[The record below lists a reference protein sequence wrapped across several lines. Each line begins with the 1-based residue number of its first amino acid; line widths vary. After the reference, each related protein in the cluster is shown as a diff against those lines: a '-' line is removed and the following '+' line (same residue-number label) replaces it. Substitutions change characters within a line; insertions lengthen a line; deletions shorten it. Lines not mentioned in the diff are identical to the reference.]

1 MLVLNCPKDFHD
13 KYYPYSTNQVIQG
26 IPYLKKKEK
35 LFEEDDKKNIIKN
48 NINENINGEIKGT
61 LENNK
66 KDSEINDNNKN
77 PFQSKK
83 SNIHRVNESTI
94 VENENEKINIVKS
107 MNKYDNEEV
116 TIETIMKNEED
127 TKNNIKFIMR
137 LFSKLNLGYD
147 KLIDTILKIYS
158 EKIANKIKS
167 ENKNYYEKGIEYL
180 CYKYN
185 TKKFKIYY
193 EIQYEDIIFL
203 LSSIIKYFT
212 HLNVKLELGE
222 EDKNLMI
229 IFYGNENIY
238 DYLAD
243 ITNYELQLKPYA
255 YKYVLFEK
263 EFETKLNDMK
273 TLGGFHD
280 ENNNKLK
287 DNDNDTDSESSQI
300 LSVNDE
306 SYYIPIQFEDL
317 KDSIP
322 YNYPPYKIYDK
333 EKSIKYRRYEK
344 NDLYHECQNIPLDK
358 EINCKYCS
366 KFRNIDKLRLITIS
380 LDKLI
385 SLNYLKKQKVL
396 IMNLFQRNYK
406 SYGEMI
412 NIKNIYKN
420 SWNIFSNKD
429 GRYLVN
435 LIRNFF
441 GEHIS
446 YYYLY
451 LNDYI
456 KWLVIPSILGILVEF
471 LIKFLPDFIE
481 PKPLGKTPITYIDI
495 IGLIFCIII
504 NIWIGLFLQS
514 WKQREKL
521 YAYFWGTE
529 YYTRSEPD
537 REDFKPDLQKE
548 FVFGEKL
555 KFIKPSKRRLKQF
568 ISYCVLFCMMAL
580 TCSITFGLLNL
591 KQRYLI
597 KSDEID
603 NSLGKTNK
611 NDVITTPKTFWHDTL
626 ISILFAA
633 INAIQIKI
641 FNTIYTIIA
650 KKLNEWENY
659 QKDYQSIRDLT
670 IKLVLFEFMN
680 NYSACFYIGFI
691 KPNIGKK
698 CAGTCMHEM
707 EIQLYT
713 TYAIFFALNAIE
725 LGIPFIFYKYRS
737 YEYKKSIKN
746 FVKEKFPNLNEKET
760 KEKIDFYTDIQP
772 QSSLHQLLVEEADNM
787 IYEYTEV
794 IILFGFVCLFS
805 VSAPLTPLIILLL
818 IWTEKLVDLLKMFYF
833 ERFESLD
840 KENGIGIYN
849 FLMKVLIF
857 FGQLTNIGVV
867 LFSKSFRLDNDLYY
881 KVVIFLFIENG
892 LLIIGFLVSIN
903 ILPNWFEYL
912 TDLKELYTLKYFRRK
927 DENLPH
933 LKFLDN
939 KIIDK
944 NDIDN
949 TQRKISQEDII

>member
-1 MLVLNCPKDFHD
+1 MKKLN
-13 KYYPYSTNQVIQG
+13 
-26 IPYLKKKEK
+26 
-35 LFEEDDKKNIIKN
+35 
-48 NINENINGEIKGT
+48 
-61 LENNK
+61 
-66 KDSEINDNNKN
+66 
-77 PFQSKK
+77 
-83 SNIHRVNESTI
+83 
-94 VENENEKINIVKS
+94 
-107 MNKYDNEEV
+107 
-116 TIETIMKNEED
+116 IETIMKNEQD

-147 KLIDTILKIYS
+147 KLIDSILKIYS
-158 EKIANKIKS
+158 EKIGNKIKS
-167 ENKNYYEKGIEYL
+167 QNQKYYDKGIEYL
-180 CYKYN
+180 SYKYN

-222 EDKNLMI
+222 QDNNLMI
-229 IFYGNENIY
+229 IFYGNEIVY

-263 EFETKLNDMK
+263 EFEIKLNDMK
-273 TLGGFHD
+273 TLGGFDD

-287 DNDNDTDSESSQI
+287 DNDNFNDSDSESSQI
-300 LSVNDE
+300 LSVNDD
-306 SYYIPIQFEDL
+306 SFYNPIQFEDL

-385 SLNYLKKQKVL
+385 SINYLKKQKVL

-504 NIWIGLFLQS
+504 NIWIILFLQS
-514 WKQREKL
+514 WKQKEKL

-529 YYTRSEPD
+529 YYTRQEPD

-568 ISYCVLFCMMAL
+568 ISYL
-580 TCSITFGLLNL
+580 
-591 KQRYLI
+591 
-597 KSDEID
+597 
-603 NSLGKTNK
+603 
-611 NDVITTPKTFWHDTL
+611 
-626 ISILFAA
+626 
-633 INAIQIKI
+633 
-641 FNTIYTIIA
+641 
-650 KKLNEWENY
+650 
-659 QKDYQSIRDLT
+659 
-670 IKLVLFEFMN
+670 
-680 NYSACFYIGFI
+680 
-691 KPNIGKK
+691 
-698 CAGTCMHEM
+698 
-707 EIQLYT
+707 
-713 TYAIFFALNAIE
+713 
-725 LGIPFIFYKYRS
+725 
-737 YEYKKSIKN
+737 
-746 FVKEKFPNLNEKET
+746 
-760 KEKIDFYTDIQP
+760 
-772 QSSLHQLLVEEADNM
+772 
-787 IYEYTEV
+787 
-794 IILFGFVCLFS
+794 
-805 VSAPLTPLIILLL
+805 
-818 IWTEKLVDLLKMFYF
+818 FYF
-833 ERFESLD
+833 
-840 KENGIGIYN
+840 
-849 FLMKVLIF
+849 V
-857 FGQLTNIGVV
+857 
-867 LFSKSFRLDNDLYY
+867 
-881 KVVIFLFIENG
+881 
-892 LLIIGFLVSIN
+892 
-903 ILPNWFEYL
+903 
-912 TDLKELYTLKYFRRK
+912 
-927 DENLPH
+927 
-933 LKFLDN
+933 
-939 KIIDK
+939 
-944 NDIDN
+944 
-949 TQRKISQEDII
+949 